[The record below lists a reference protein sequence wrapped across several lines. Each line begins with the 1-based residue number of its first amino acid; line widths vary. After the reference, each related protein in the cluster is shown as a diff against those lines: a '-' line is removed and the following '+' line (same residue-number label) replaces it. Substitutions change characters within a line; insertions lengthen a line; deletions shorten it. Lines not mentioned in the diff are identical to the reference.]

1 MVDYSRFDHIGSD
14 SDSGDDGAPAANVPK
29 PSAAAT
35 ALRPPAATG
44 STSIPPSTIGSASP
58 QAAASSAGGGGS
70 SSSTGGREKGGDV
83 QGPGKSGYFPQPV
96 MMTASNK
103 GKEGRIKFEHEGKTV
118 YEWEQS
124 LEEVN
129 LYIETPPGVKADRV
143 DCKITPRHL
152 RLGIKGNP
160 PFLDEDTGGP
170 VVVEE
175 SYWMMDGGEL
185 NVNLQKMKK
194 AETWPSALQGKNTTV
209 DPITLEG
216 MQKKIMLE
224 RFQSENPGFDFSGA
238 EFNGEV
244 PDARSFMGGVKY
256 T

>member
-14 SDSGDDGAPAANVPK
+14 SDSGDDGAAAPAKKTGHSRPVPASTASR
-29 PSAAAT
+29 PPDAAALSTQPDKSRKT
-35 ALRPPAATG
+35 ATLSQPASNPASGRSSRG
-44 STSIPPSTIGSASP
+44 SGALEGSASLH
-58 QAAASSAGGGGS
+58 
-70 SSSTGGREKGGDV
+70 
-83 QGPGKSGYFPQPV
+83 QPT
-96 MMTASNK
+96 MITASRK
-103 GKEGRIKFEHEGKTV
+103 GKEGRIKFEHEGTTV

-124 LEEVN
+124 MEEVN

-143 DCKITPRHL
+143 DCKITPTHI
-152 RLGIKGNP
+152 RLGLKGNP
-160 PFLDEDTGGP
+160 PFIDEDTGGP

-194 AETWPSALQGKNTTV
+194 ADTWPAALQGRNTTV
-209 DPITLEG
+209 DPVTLEG

-238 EFNGEV
+238 EFNGQV

>member
-14 SDSGDDGAPAANVPK
+14 SDSGDDGAAAAAPRS
-29 PSAAAT
+29 SAAAATT
-35 ALRPPAATG
+35 ASRPPGAPPVTPAAASGAAG
-44 STSIPPSTIGSASP
+44 SGGNGDGQAKQEGGSASF
-58 QAAASSAGGGGS
+58 S
-70 SSSTGGREKGGDV
+70 
-83 QGPGKSGYFPQPV
+83 QPM
-96 MMTASNK
+96 MMTASKK
-103 GKEGRIKFEHEGKTV
+103 GKEGRIKFEHEGRTV

-129 LYIETPPGVKADRV
+129 LYIETPPGVTADRL
-143 DCKITPRHL
+143 DCKITPKHI

-160 PFLDEDTGGP
+160 PFIDEDTGGP

-175 SYWMMDGGEL
+175 SYWMMEGREL

-194 AETWPSALQGKNTTV
+194 AETWPAALQGRNSKV
-209 DPITLEG
+209 DPLTLEG

>member
-14 SDSGDDGAPAANVPK
+14 SDDDGAAVGLSK
-29 PSAAAT
+29 PTAMRPGAAAQQE
-35 ALRPPAATG
+35 AVRASGSSSLPSG
-44 STSIPPSTIGSASP
+44 STA
-58 QAAASSAGGGGS
+58 AGGGGRNS
-70 SSSTGGREKGGDV
+70 GGSGGW
-83 QGPGKSGYFPQPV
+83 PGGGEGGSRASVPQPK
-96 MMTASNK
+96 MMTASKK
-103 GKEGRIKFEHEGKTV
+103 GKEGRIKFEHEGRTV

-129 LYIETPPGVKADRV
+129 LYIETPPGVKADRIE
-143 DCKITPRHL
+143 CKITPRHIC
-152 RLGIKGNP
+152 LGLKGNP
-160 PFLDEDTGGP
+160 PFIDEDTGGP

-194 AETWPSALQGKNTTV
+194 ADTWPAALQGRNTQV
-209 DPITLEG
+209 DPMTLEG

-238 EFNGEV
+238 EFNGQV
-244 PDARSFMGGVKY
+244 PDARSFMGG
-256 T
+256 

>member
-14 SDSGDDGAPAANVPK
+14 SDSGDDGA
-29 PSAAAT
+29 AAAT
-35 ALRPPAATG
+35 AAAPRPGAAATAPRP
-44 STSIPPSTIGSASP
+44 TDAPPIT
-58 QAAASSAGGGGS
+58 AAASGVPRDGS
-70 SSSTGGREKGGDV
+70 SSSGGRGEGG
-83 QGPGKSGYFPQPV
+83 QPGGSASFSQPV
-96 MMTASNK
+96 MMTASKK
-103 GKEGRIKFEHEGKTV
+103 GKEGRIKFEHEGRTV

-129 LYIETPPGVKADRV
+129 LYIETPPGVTADRL
-143 DCKITPRHL
+143 DCKITPKHI

-160 PFLDEDTGGP
+160 PFIDEDTGGP

-194 AETWPSALQGKNTTV
+194 AETWPAALQGRNTRV
-209 DPITLEG
+209 DPLTLEG